1 MRTIHKIFR
10 VDKSR
15 IGFLKFIFEAYDGIA
30 VITTL
35 EVTPANLN
43 SNANTALNPDIKYG
57 LVRFAIAPDCEEDVE
72 AVLCDLKKDIYINEL

>member
-1 MRTIHKIFR
+1 MNTIYKLFR

-35 EVTPANLN
+35 DTK
-43 SNANTALNPDIKYG
+43 DG
-57 LVRFAIAPDCEEDVE
+57 LVRFAVAPGCMEEVE
-72 AVLCDLKKDIYINEL
+72 AVLDDLKKDIYINEL

>member
-1 MRTIHKIFR
+1 MRTIYKLFK

-35 EVTPANLN
+35 DTQE
-43 SNANTALNPDIKYG
+43 G
-57 LVRFAIAPDCEEDVE
+57 LVRFAIAPSCIDEVY
-72 AVLCDLKKDIYINEL
+72 AVLTDLKKDIYINEL

>member
-1 MRTIHKIFR
+1 MRTIYKLFK

-35 EVTPANLN
+35 DTKE
-43 SNANTALNPDIKYG
+43 G
-57 LVRFAIAPDCEEDVE
+57 LVRFAIAPNSIDEVY
-72 AVLCDLKKDIYINEL
+72 AVLTDLKKDIYINEL